1 MATDGIL
8 LNGGEVHLLL
18 GVFRGDVGMARPVAL
33 AGGVPILGVVK
44 EIVVEKGAAHQLLPM
59 EGKPGETGQPVAVI
73 GHGQAVQQPG
83 GGAVLNVLVD
93 SL

>member
-1 MATDGIL
+1 
-8 LNGGEVHLLL
+8 
-18 GVFRGDVGMARPVAL
+18 MARPVAL

-73 GHGQAVQQPG
+73 GYGQAVQQPG
-83 GGAVLNVLVD
+83 GGPVLNVLVD